1 MRLWLPVFNSNYG
14 GVDMSD
20 FGVMLVAAFMGG
32 LVIGLVVCEMKGVCL

>member
-1 MRLWLPVFNSNYG
+1 MRLWLPVHAVNYG

-32 LVIGLVVCEMKGVCL
+32 LVIGLVICEGFAQC